1 MVNARI
7 VNNGSLDEALLD
19 ADNRNGISQNE
30 GTGWS
35 GFTIRSARSTGT
47 DSQSH
52 YIRHD
57 DGTGPKLYASGTF
70 TGSNNGAVARCD
82 GTGSTG
88 TWTIVGKTTAPFENF
103 TKIRTLDLGSG
114 PAIYAFGMFTDIFPV
129 SANPISTGPVARW
142 TGTDWV
148 GLNAGTLTR
157 NGTGGPVT
165 LFVADMA
172 SFDDGTGTKLYATG
186 PFDAIGGVIVRGFGR
201 FNGSSWSAVG
211 HGLNSFNDFL
221 CVNPSALVVFD
232 DDADGPVSPP
242 RSTSAGS
249 LTTPM
254 ASTAKTSRGM
264 GSTCRTPR
272 ARRVPQTTTR
282 MVA

>member
-1 MVNARI
+1 
-7 VNNGSLDEALLD
+7 
-19 ADNRNGISQNE
+19 
-30 GTGWS
+30 
-35 GFTIRSARSTGT
+35 
-47 DSQSH
+47 
-52 YIRHD
+52 
-57 DGTGPKLYASGTF
+57 
-70 TGSNNGAVARCD
+70 
-82 GTGSTG
+82 
-88 TWTIVGKTTAPFENF
+88 
-103 TKIRTLDLGSG
+103 
-114 PAIYAFGMFTDIFPV
+114 MFTDIFPV

-186 PFDAIGGVIVRGFGR
+186 PFGAIGGVIVRGLGR

-211 HGLNSFNDFL
+211 LGLNSFNDFL
-221 CVNPSALVVFD
+221 RVNPSALVVFD
-232 DDADGPVSPP
+232 DDADGPVSPAL
-242 RSTSAGS
+242 SLAGS

-272 ARRVPQTTTR
+272 ARRVLQTTTR